1 MTERCVAFGAL
12 LSEYCPHI
20 KKLMTRLW
28 RFPLQAVNLML
39 SNHFQTLGEACRIEG
54 LDPHQKYRA
63 PVTAAHEV
71 GWRAPSKTNKANSL
85 ELFGVA
91 QHGRKDK
98 IKTLFD
104 MVP

>member
-1 MTERCVAFGAL
+1 MTCFRR
-12 LSEYCPHI
+12 
-20 KKLMTRLW
+20 M
-28 RFPLQAVNLML
+28 PLQAVKLML
-39 SNHFQTLGEACRIEG
+39 SNHSQTLGEACKIDG

-63 PVTAAHEV
+63 PVTSAHEV
-71 GWRAPSKTNKANSL
+71 GWRAPSKTNKVNSL

-91 QHGRKDK
+91 QHGRQDK

>member
-1 MTERCVAFGAL
+1 MTCFRR
-12 LSEYCPHI
+12 
-20 KKLMTRLW
+20 M
-28 RFPLQAVNLML
+28 PLQAVKLML
-39 SNHFQTLGEACRIEG
+39 SNHSQTLGEACNIEG

-63 PVTAAHEV
+63 PVTSAHEV
-71 GWRAPSKTNKANSL
+71 GWRAPSKTNKVNSL

-91 QHGRKDK
+91 QHGRQDK